1 MNFAPRFG
9 RPDQAET
16 AGAVEDHP
24 RENAHSKAKLLF
36 AAAVFV
42 AALAAGFWY
51 FRSSAQYTTYRLET
65 HEPVSGLIVDS
76 PVELHGVEVGS
87 VSKIELSGPRTV
99 RILLRIAKDAPVSKA
114 TVATITARGL
124 AARGFTG
131 YVYVA
136 LENMEAESQPLNLE
150 PGQRIP
156 EIPTAPSVTDTMDT
170 TVADAV
176 QQVRLLTMF
185 LQSALDDKT
194 IASLKQSVEEF
205 KEIMAPLVA
214 NKEELGSFIVN
225 SERDS
230 RNLGLLL
237 DGKTVASLKQSMDG
251 LQKITATLT
260 ANDARLN
267 AIIVNADRDSRA
279 LGPLLETS
287 NTTLGELHTQVLPQ
301 LHETLDTLNGLTHS
315 LNGLT
320 DKVTRNPSII
330 IRGTVT
336 PPGPGE
342 R

>member
-1 MNFAPRFG
+1 
-9 RPDQAET
+9 
-16 AGAVEDHP
+16 
-24 RENAHSKAKLLF
+24 
-36 AAAVFV
+36 
-42 AALAAGFWY
+42 
-51 FRSSAQYTTYRLET
+51 
-65 HEPVSGLIVDS
+65 
-76 PVELHGVEVGS
+76 
-87 VSKIELSGPRTV
+87 
-99 RILLRIAKDAPVSKA
+99 
-114 TVATITARGL
+114 
-124 AARGFTG
+124 
-131 YVYVA
+131 
-136 LENMEAESQPLNLE
+136 
-150 PGQRIP
+150 
-156 EIPTAPSVTDTMDT
+156 VTDTMDT

-176 QQVRLLTMF
+176 QQVRLLTTL
-185 LQSALDDKT
+185 LQSALDEKT

-205 KEIMAPLVA
+205 QEIMAPLVA